1 MVEALETHVPDI
13 GDFKDVEVVE
23 ILVKDGD
30 RVVQEQPLITVE
42 TDKATMEVPSP
53 HAGQIA
59 SVALKVGDR
68 VSRGTLIAVIVQTEG
83 EGANA
88 ASSSRAALA
97 AHDAPA
103 ATSSDR
109 DRAPVDF
116 DLAVI
121 GSGPGGYSAAFRA
134 ADLGLKVVLVE
145 RYDVLGGVC
154 LNVGCIPSK
163 AFLHVAAVKEEA
175 QRLAAHGVR
184 FGEPFIDLQGLRS
197 YKAATVKRLTD
208 GLSRMAAA
216 RKVEVVNGYATFAS
230 AHCLQVVSGDGPV
243 RTISFRNC
251 VIATGSTA
259 TRLPFLPEDRR
270 IVTSTGALR
279 LDNIPRSMLVV
290 GGGIIGLEMATVYSA
305 LGARIDIIEKLPNIL
320 AGVDPEAIRIWRK
333 QNGHRFDRIML
344 GASIQHVVAEHDGI
358 SVTVSGTN
366 DSQTLSY
373 DLVLQAAG
381 RVPNTKNLNL
391 ENIGLAPDARG
402 FLAVDTQMRTQVPHI
417 FAIGDVVGGPMLA
430 HKAVHEGHVAAEAIA
445 GLQAHFDATVVPN
458 VAYTDPEIAWVGLS
472 EQGERPNDR
481 KLRSTVFPWAASG
494 RAIACDASYGMTKLT
509 FDEATNRVV
518 GGVIVGPHAGD
529 LIGEVC
535 LAIEMGADALDI
547 GKTIH
552 PHPTLGESIGMAADV
567 YERVCT
573 DLLPDMSR
581 RTA

>member
-88 ASSSRAALA
+88 ASSSRAPLA
-97 AHDAPA
+97 ARDAPA
-103 ATSSDR
+103 ATSSDH
-109 DRAPVDF
+109 DSAPVDF

-184 FGEPFIDLQGLRS
+184 FGEPVIDLQKLRS

-208 GLSRMAAA
+208 GLSHMANA

-230 AHCLQVVSGDGPV
+230 AHCLQVVSGDGAV

-259 TRLPFLPEDRR
+259 TRLPFLPQDRR

-279 LDNIPRSMLVV
+279 LDNIPKRILVV

-373 DLVLQAAG
+373 DLILQAAG

-391 ENIGLAPDARG
+391 ENILLAPDARG

-481 KLRSTVFPWAASG
+481 KLRSAVFPWAASG

-535 LAIEMGADALDI
+535 LAIEMGADALDL

-573 DLLPDMSR
+573 DLLPGMPR
-581 RTA
+581 RIA